1 VTWPLTSRCLNPR
14 QTLSSDFAARVS
26 LHFNFVVDKVKCPPL
41 FVGDTARARAR
52 RTTKKKRDDEEGQA
66 VRDDAND
73 DELFGDGE
81 WVGDDGEW

>member
-1 VTWPLTSRCLNPR
+1 
-14 QTLSSDFAARVS
+14 
-26 LHFNFVVDKVKCPPL
+26 VDKVKCPPL

>member
-1 VTWPLTSRCLNPR
+1 
-14 QTLSSDFAARVS
+14 
-26 LHFNFVVDKVKCPPL
+26 
-41 FVGDTARARAR
+41 VGDTARARAR

-81 WVGDDGEW
+81 WVGDDGER